1 MNIISLKNLI
11 IAIGLVGILIL
22 AIGIRLRVAGQVSV
36 EPTPA
41 VTASE
46 VAGANPLKAE
56 LEAAKAKLKAVE
68 EKVSTLA
75 SERGILVTELSQ
87 ARARA
92 AELMMNQPPGSAVQY
107 GELKDRYNQ
116 KAVELE
122 RLQTTYNE
130 LLLRYEELAKA
141 YVLCS
146 GTENK

>member
-22 AIGIRLRVAGQVSV
+22 AIGIKLRVAGQVSI

-41 VTASE
+41 ITASE
-46 VAGANPLKAE
+46 VVGADLLKAE

-116 KAVELE
+116 RVIELE
-122 RLQTTYNE
+122 RLQNTYNE
-130 LLLRYEELAKA
+130 LLLRYDELVKA
-141 YVLCS
+141 HVLCE
-146 GTENK
+146 GN